1 MKPTIRTRH
10 NREKFIIIFTYTDDI
25 MGGSSDKKEAEKAK
39 QELEECYDVKIMEKV
54 DYMLEIKVKK
64 IEKEI

>member
-1 MKPTIRTRH
+1 
-10 NREKFIIIFTYTDDI
+10 

-54 DYMLEIKVKK
+54 DHMLEIKVEK